1 MRAAMLPVI
10 ALIIGLAGS
19 TARPALAQTEIT
31 IGLAPTVVTAS
42 TYLAIEKG
50 YLRDA
55 GFTLKIENLVSGAK
69 LIPYL
74 ATGGIEVLQ
83 AGISAADYNAIAQGL
98 PITMA
103 LDAGSSPI
111 NQDLLVRPDLKDKI
125 RTIGDLKGRSI
136 AIVAPG
142 SIPAYVVGKTLETAG
157 LSLSD
162 VDVKYVPFP
171 MMGEAFANGAI
182 DAALEVPP
190 FGDIL
195 VSKGLAARWIDPDKI
210 VKPTPMEVVAYMVN
224 TEWAARNSAAA
235 HRLMTAFARAGRDYC
250 QAYHHGPG
258 RDEVAQTLVAHKVVT
273 NAGTVEKMAWQA
285 RDPNGRFNLAS
296 LIDEQDWFFT
306 HHFIQGRAAPGRL
319 VDTSYA
325 EAAAKTLGPFEVVNK
340 DDQLAGC
347 R

>member
-10 ALIIGLAGS
+10 ALTLAFACS
-19 TARPALAQTEIT
+19 PVVPARAQTEIT
-31 IGLAPTVVTAS
+31 IGLAPTLVTAS

-55 GFTLKIENLVSGAK
+55 GFTMTIENLVSGAK

-74 ATGGIEVLQ
+74 ATGRIQVMQ

-111 NQDLLVRPDLKDKI
+111 NQDLLIRPDLKDKI
-125 RTIGDLKGRSI
+125 RTIADLKGHSI

-142 SIPAYVVGKTLETAG
+142 SIPSYVVGKTLETAG

-190 FGDIL
+190 FGNIL
-195 VSKGLAARWIDPDKI
+195 VGEGLGARWIDPDKI
-210 VKPTPMEVVAYMVN
+210 VTPTPMEVVAYMVN
-224 TEWAARNSAAA
+224 TEWAARNSEAA

-250 QAYHHGPG
+250 QAYHHGPDRG
-258 RDEVAQTLVAHKVVT
+258 QVAQTLVAHKVVA
-273 NAGTVEKMAWQA
+273 NAATVEKMAWQA

-296 LIDEQDWFFT
+296 LVDEQDWFFA
-306 HHFIQGRAAPGRL
+306 HHFIQGRAVTGRL
-319 VDTSYA
+319 VDESYA